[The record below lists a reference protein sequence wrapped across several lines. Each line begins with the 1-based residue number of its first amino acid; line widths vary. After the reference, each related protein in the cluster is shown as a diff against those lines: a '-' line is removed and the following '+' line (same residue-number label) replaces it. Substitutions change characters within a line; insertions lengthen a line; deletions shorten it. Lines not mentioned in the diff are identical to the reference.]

1 MSIYGRVP
9 SVDGG
14 ERVSVDKT
22 GVWVDGDAAWDSISG
37 NCGIGWLIRD
47 SSNTFTESS
56 SVYRCYV
63 PPALVAEAL
72 AVKAA
77 MTAAISSY
85 VSSLLVCSDSKTF
98 ISLLKFHGP
107 GCGLER
113 CDLRLLSNKLR
124 HKLGGVSGSRP
135 WMVRRSHV
143 EGGDSLR
150 FQVLE
155 EGGGF
160 LLPQK
165 SS

>member
-1 MSIYGRVP
+1 MLKIHIQDARAWKAAQIVVEKSSLP
-9 SVDGG
+9 HSV
-14 ERVSVDKT
+14 VSPLHVTHVDACT
-22 GVWVDGDAAWDSISG
+22 WSSFSDAAWDSISG

-113 CDLRLLSNKLR
+113 CGL
-124 HKLGGVSGSRP
+124 
-135 WMVRRSHV
+135 
-143 EGGDSLR
+143 
-150 FQVLE
+150 
-155 EGGGF
+155 
-160 LLPQK
+160 
-165 SS
+165 